1 MVKRDII
8 VIGASAGG
16 LQALSALLGKLP
28 KDFQAPVFVVWHISP
43 NHRSILPGVLS
54 RAGKLPAALYPN
66 QRTPSSQHLS

>member
-28 KDFQAPVFVVWHISP
+28 KISK
-43 NHRSILPGVLS
+43 HRYLSSGTFRRTSVRSFLQFLAGRANCRRPMRSMANRYVLEES
-54 RAGKLPAALYPN
+54 M
-66 QRTPSSQHLS
+66 